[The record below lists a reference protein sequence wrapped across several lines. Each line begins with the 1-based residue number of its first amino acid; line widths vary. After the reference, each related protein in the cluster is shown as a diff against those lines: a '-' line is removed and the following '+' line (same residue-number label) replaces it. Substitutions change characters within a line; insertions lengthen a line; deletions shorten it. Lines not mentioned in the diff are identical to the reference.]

1 MQVRSSSE
9 RIPSLRVGTSEH
21 FRWLHGIVKAVLV
34 LNLIDALLTLVWVRS
49 GLAHEANPLIE
60 QLVNEHAVAFVLVKL
75 GLVSL
80 GSWLLWHRRER
91 PAAVIAIVAAFLAYY
106 LVLLYHIQY
115 AGGLLRHVFEVA
127 QRC

>member
-115 AGGLLRHVFEVA
+115 ASGLLRHVFEVA